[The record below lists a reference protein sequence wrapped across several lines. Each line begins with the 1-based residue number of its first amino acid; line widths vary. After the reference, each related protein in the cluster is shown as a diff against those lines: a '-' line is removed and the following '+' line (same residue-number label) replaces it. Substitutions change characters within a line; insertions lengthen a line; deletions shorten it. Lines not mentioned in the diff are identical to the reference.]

1 MYLKQDRKGIFIIF
15 ILIGYI
21 NKNMKLFPVNYL
33 IEL

>member
-15 ILIGYI
+15 ILIGHI